1 MNFFPVSYPFSTSQ
15 RVLILKAIENVQAV
29 LKERGLDPLPVELY
43 KYYGRMQEYGVPDEW
58 KLKKATQNCDINSDH
73 EVGFPTWCLVG
84 YDLIV
89 KL

>member
-43 KYYGRMQEYGVPDEW
+43 KYYGRMQEYGVPDKW
-58 KLKKATQNCDINSDH
+58 KLKKATQTLDINS
-73 EVGFPTWCLVG
+73 ETNSGSCGCFMSIITW
-84 YDLIV
+84 
-89 KL
+89 